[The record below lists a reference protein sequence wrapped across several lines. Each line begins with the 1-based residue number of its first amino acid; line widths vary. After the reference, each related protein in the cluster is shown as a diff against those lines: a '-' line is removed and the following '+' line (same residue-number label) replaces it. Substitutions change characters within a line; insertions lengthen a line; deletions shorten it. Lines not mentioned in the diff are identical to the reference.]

1 MVVSVTLGD
10 RSRSFVP
17 GLSCVRVCVCV
28 CVCAPWNALVPATL
42 ERRSEPYTY
51 IIREQTC
58 GVA

>member
-28 CVCAPWNALVPATL
+28 CVLRGML
-42 ERRSEPYTY
+42 SFL
-51 IIREQTC
+51 QHLSG
-58 GVA
+58 GVNRIPI